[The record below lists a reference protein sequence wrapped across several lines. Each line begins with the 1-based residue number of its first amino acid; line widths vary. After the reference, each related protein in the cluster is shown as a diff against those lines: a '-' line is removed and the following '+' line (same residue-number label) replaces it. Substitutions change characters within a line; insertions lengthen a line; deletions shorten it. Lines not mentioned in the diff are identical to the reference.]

1 MKNQS
6 GIREPNM
13 GRLEMISTS
22 DLDVDYKA
30 TPLGTGAFGVVYRG
44 VWRPSK
50 AALLKHGCYGAHHFD
65 VAVKVIQNDYP
76 ITPSVLNAETPSVND
91 TPKDPEEEARRAI
104 ARTNMEE
111 LLQEA
116 KVMASVEHKH
126 CLPLIGVCLTRERHC
141 LVSMFLELGSLDRY
155 VKEYR
160 EELNSLTLLS
170 WAEQIADGMS
180 YLEMRGII
188 HRDLAAR
195 NVLVQ
200 RRDLVQITDF
210 GLAKML
216 ERPDEHSVVVRAGR
230 VPIRWLAIETLQDSI
245 YSHKTDVW
253 TYGVTLWEIFTYGR
267 RPYEDVETKEIK
279 DHVMKGGRLTQPE
292 ICTLDVYMVMVKCW
306 MEDYESR
313 PTFAELK
320 RTFANFCKTPGR
332 YLYIQGDEYAIHY
345 HTSNYLGSTNQ
356 SSENHELHPL
366 LSGRGAPDGSAS
378 PNANGS
384 LFHGQR
390 GGDLGAN
397 TLGYRNRHPCS
408 FPTSLDLDY
417 NQQSLNSDARHEP
430 LDMGPEPNESQ
441 SLLPVRVVG
450 PSIWPSRNRPSGVHG
465 AHPTLPLID
474 TSSDSGH
481 SRPTALGASGNKAPI
496 AARED
501 SWLSEVPGSPPWR
514 TARSPGVTAH
524 LPNTTM
530 HGDTSDR
537 LPNSIEV
544 KRPPSSKAESTRKPG
559 QLSDVSDYQLPPPR
573 SPPSAGLDGYLE
585 PKSGLLP
592 PAPRQVETAPVA
604 VRPILEAALGASGN
618 KAPIAAREDSW
629 LSEVPGSPPWRTARS
644 PGVTAHLPNTTMHGD
659 TSDRLPNSIEVKRPP
674 SSKAESTRKPGQ
686 LSDVSD
692 YQLPPP
698 RSPPS
703 AGLDGYLEPKS
714 GLLPPAPRQ
723 VETAPVAVRPILE
736 DYLLPKS
743 RQPPVNHLNSKDF
756 GISNMEYF
764 LQPYVTTDRLSTG
777 SAATEKKDQTNR
789 AVN

>member
-1 MKNQS
+1 
-6 GIREPNM
+6 
-13 GRLEMISTS
+13 
-22 DLDVDYKA
+22 
-30 TPLGTGAFGVVYRG
+30 
-44 VWRPSK
+44 
-50 AALLKHGCYGAHHFD
+50 
-65 VAVKVIQNDYP
+65 
-76 ITPSVLNAETPSVND
+76 
-91 TPKDPEEEARRAI
+91 
-104 ARTNMEE
+104 
-111 LLQEA
+111 
-116 KVMASVEHKH
+116 MASVEHKH

-160 EELNSLTLLS
+160 DELNSLTLLS

-180 YLEMRGII
+180 YLELRGII

-267 RPYEDVETKEIK
+267 RPYEDVETKDIK

-332 YLYIQGDEYAIHY
+332 YLYIQGDEYAVHC
-345 HTSNYLGSTNQ
+345 HMSNYLGSMNL
-356 SSENHELHPL
+356 SNENHELHPL

-390 GGDLGAN
+390 GGDLSAN
-397 TLGYRNRHPCS
+397 TIGYRNRHPCS
-408 FPTSLDLDY
+408 FPANSDLDC

-430 LDMGPEPNESQ
+430 VDGRNEPNESH
-441 SLLPVRVVG
+441 SLLPVRAVG
-450 PSIWPSRNRPSGVHG
+450 HSIWPSRNRPFAVHG
-465 AHPTLPLID
+465 GHPVSPVVD

-481 SRPTALGASGNKAPI
+481 ARPTALGGWGSKAPI

-501 SWLSEVPGSPPWR
+501 SWLSEAPGSPPWR
-514 TARSPGVTAH
+514 TARPPGVSAP
-524 LPNTTM
+524 LPNSTM
-530 HGDTSDR
+530 HGDMSGRLANSD
-537 LPNSIEV
+537 EV
-544 KRPPSSKAESTRKPG
+544 KQWSSTRGEPTRKPG
-559 QLSDVSDYQLPPPR
+559 ELLDVSDYQLPPPR
-573 SPPSAGLDGYLE
+573 SPPNAGLEGYLE
-585 PKSGLLP
+585 PKSGLLG
-592 PAPRQVETAPVA
+592 PAPKQVDATPVA
-604 VRPILEAALGASGN
+604 VRP
-618 KAPIAAREDSW
+618 
-629 LSEVPGSPPWRTARS
+629 V
-644 PGVTAHLPNTTMHGD
+644 
-659 TSDRLPNSIEVKRPP
+659 
-674 SSKAESTRKPGQ
+674 
-686 LSDVSD
+686 
-692 YQLPPP
+692 
-698 RSPPS
+698 
-703 AGLDGYLEPKS
+703 
-714 GLLPPAPRQ
+714 
-723 VETAPVAVRPILE
+723 LE

-743 RQPPVNHLNSKDF
+743 RQPPVNHLKSKDF

-764 LQPYVTTDRLSTG
+764 LQPYVTTDTPPTG
-777 SAATEKKDQTNR
+777 SAAAEKKDQTNR